1 MKAKDY
7 FLRARAAE
15 ADLRRLEAVREHYM
29 ELGLKV
35 TSHWGHTPP
44 NSSSNGSKVES
55 AVLGIVEAEQGVQRE
70 YEGYMKIVLEAERV
84 ISRVPQSR
92 FRQILT
98 FHYIVGLSLAD
109 TGDKLGYKDRNS
121 IYRAHGWA
129 LAEAQKILDR
139 MEGKK
144 DA

>member
-1 MKAKDY
+1 MKAKTY
-7 FLRARAAE
+7 FLQARSAE
-15 ADLRRLEAVREHYM
+15 RDLRRLEAVREHYI
-29 ELGLKV
+29 ELGSKI

-44 NSSSNGSKVES
+44 NSSSNGSKVET
-55 AVLGIVEAEQGVQRE
+55 AVLGIVEAEKGIEGE
-70 YEGYMKIVLEAERV
+70 YERYMKIVLEAERV
-84 ISRVPQSR
+84 ISAVPQSR

-98 FHYIVGLSLAD
+98 LHYIVGLSLAD

-139 MEGKK
+139 KEGR
-144 DA
+144 